1 MKKSFLLLA
10 FLFSVLFVFS
20 QEKHF
25 TKTGIIVF
33 DSDAPLEKIRAEN
46 TRVASV
52 FDVSTGQIEFSL
64 LIRSFEFKKALMQ
77 EHFNEEYMESD
88 KFPKAIF
95 KGNIEDIS
103 KVNFSKDGEYTV
115 KVVGNLTMH
124 GETNPVET
132 TATFKVLK
140 GKVSAKSSL
149 DVKLTDYK
157 VKVPSMMSKNIAETI
172 EINVTIPEYELL
184 KK

>member
-1 MKKSFLLLA
+1 MKKLGLFLMVFGLVS
-10 FLFSVLFVFS
+10 SVFA
-20 QEKHF
+20 QDKYF

-52 FDVSTGQIEFSL
+52 LDVASGQIEFSL

-88 KFPKAIF
+88 KFPKAVF

-103 KVNFSKDGEYTV
+103 KVNFAKDGEYKVNV
-115 KVVGNLTMH
+115 KGSLTMH

-140 GKVSAKSSL
+140 GKVSAISSF
-149 DVKLTDYK
+149 DVKLAEYK

-172 EINVTIPEYELL
+172 EINVTIPEYEIL